1 MAKVS
6 EDVKDRIAL
15 YATYAMLY
23 INDITCNEILFLDNY
38 ITGKDKE
45 TQKIYGALKKRAK
58 QYLSDIRKIVG
69 DHSLYYSEYCSS
81 MDDFCDE
88 KLEGLKKAIVNAIK
102 EKGIDDYEFVGRVA
116 AVEILTFHAIT
127 SAEYLIRESAKI
139 TPDSNRLK
147 KYILTDINRV
157 ANNLT
162 KWLWLVYKIPHG
174 LDVSNFGIS
183 EKVNEL
189 NAVLLSYEPFETSYL
204 AASNTDYTEL
214 KKLMSKQ

>member
-1 MAKVS
+1 MEKVS
-6 EDVKDRIAL
+6 DDVKDRIAL

-38 ITGKDKE
+38 ITDKDKE
-45 TQKIYGALKKRAK
+45 TKKIYGALKKRAK

-69 DHSLYYSEYCSS
+69 DHNLYYSEYCSS

-88 KLEGLKKAIVNAIK
+88 KLEDLKESIVNAIK
-102 EKGIDDYEFVGRVA
+102 AKGIDEYEFVGKVA
-116 AVEILTFHAIT
+116 TVEILTFHAIT
-127 SAEYLIRESAKI
+127 SAEYLIRESAKFA
-139 TPDSNRLK
+139 PDSNRLK
-147 KYILTDINRV
+147 KYILSDINRV

-174 LDVSNFGIS
+174 LDVSDFGIT
-183 EKVNEL
+183 EKVNAL

-204 AASNTDYTEL
+204 TASNADYTEL